1 VERPRRRILRDASA
15 CTRSDEEATMPKRRA
30 NAVWNGSLTEGN
42 GTMRMVS
49 GAYEGP
55 YSFQSRFEEGDG
67 TNPEELIAAAHAG
80 CFSMALSGELGK
92 AGHTPDSVETDAT
105 VHLEKVEDGFAI
117 KRIDLQTRVSAPG
130 VSESDFREAAEAA
143 KKGCPVSQALA
154 AVETIEL
161 DAQLTG

>member
-1 VERPRRRILRDASA
+1 
-15 CTRSDEEATMPKRRA
+15 MPERRA
-30 NAVWNGSLTEGN
+30 SAVWNGSLTEGN
-42 GTMRMVS
+42 GTMRMAS

-80 CFSMALSGELGK
+80 CFSMALSGELGNL
-92 AGHTPDSVETDAT
+92 GHTPESVETEAT
-105 VHLEKVEDGFAI
+105 VHLEEVEGGFAI
-117 KRIDLQTRVSAPG
+117 KRIDLKTRVAASG
-130 VSESDFREAAEAA
+130 VPESDFQQAAEAA

-161 DAQLTG
+161 DAQLAS